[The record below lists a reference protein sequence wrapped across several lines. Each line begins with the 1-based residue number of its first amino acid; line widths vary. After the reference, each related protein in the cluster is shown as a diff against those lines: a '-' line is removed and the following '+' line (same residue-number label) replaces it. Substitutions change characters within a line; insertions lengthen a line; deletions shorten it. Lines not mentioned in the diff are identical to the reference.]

1 MKQKIKMV
9 DTVVRPG
16 VAYSF
21 YAVPYS
27 MPAIRKLDKKI
38 IATQK
43 SIYRLPK
50 CMSNAITQLPQNLY
64 GLDAFSFKNAYLRC
78 IGEQL
83 QSALNDKG
91 HLGKIYNG
99 LTRYILAKH
108 GGSQNIPRVKKQ
120 DCLRSPI
127 THTFFLLKHEGEL
140 HLKSTHS
147 NFPLEMAPL
156 ELAWIQE
163 IHNVPQ
169 VEHPRAN
176 KLLLLLH

>member
-9 DTVVRPG
+9 DTVLRPG

-21 YAVPYS
+21 CAVPYS

-43 SIYRLPK
+43 AISRLPK

-64 GLDAFSFKNAYLRC
+64 GLDAFSFKNAYFRC

-83 QSALNDKG
+83 QSALNNKG
-91 HLGKIYNG
+91 RLGKIYNG
-99 LTRYILAKH
+99 LTRYILGKN
-108 GGSQNIPRVKKQ
+108 GGSQNIPRIKKQ

-127 THTFFLLKHEGEL
+127 TRTLFLL
-140 HLKSTHS
+140 
-147 NFPLEMAPL
+147 
-156 ELAWIQE
+156 
-163 IHNVPQ
+163 
-169 VEHPRAN
+169 R
-176 KLLLLLH
+176 

>member
-1 MKQKIKMV
+1 MPTLKWKLQIHNTTTKLTKQCQELLTCPATMKQKIKMV
-9 DTVVRPG
+9 DTVLRPG

-64 GLDAFSFKNAYLRC
+64 GLDAFSFKNASLRC

-91 HLGKIYNG
+91 RLGKIYNG
-99 LTRYILAKH
+99 LTRYILAKY
-108 GGSQNIPRVKKQ
+108 GGS
-120 DCLRSPI
+120 
-127 THTFFLLKHEGEL
+127 
-140 HLKSTHS
+140 
-147 NFPLEMAPL
+147 
-156 ELAWIQE
+156 
-163 IHNVPQ
+163 
-169 VEHPRAN
+169 
-176 KLLLLLH
+176 